1 MQLLRW
7 RTNRVDRQGESSLH
21 AGEQMLGC
29 QLHLLGDGR
38 MWMQRLMWIAWP
50 AFLMAG
56 VIEMVVFAFVDPEAL
71 QWFDQPLHLSRE
83 GVYTIAFFTFWFVL
97 MASSALTTLLS
108 LSPFELNRCP
118 VPKGAR
124 PADCAKYVS

>member
-1 MQLLRW
+1 MDA
-7 RTNRVDRQGESSLH
+7 TIDVDRV
-21 AGEQMLGC
+21 AGLF
-29 QLHLLGDGR
+29 DGGR
-38 MWMQRLMWIAWP
+38 HGNGSVRLRRSRQ
-50 AFLMAG
+50 
-56 VIEMVVFAFVDPEAL
+56 AL